1 MNDEKQTGSY
11 YTPHDVISFM
21 VDYLKTE
28 NQDFSNVL
36 EPSAGDGRFLSLL
49 QQESQKIVALE
60 IIKEKVKQM
69 KKDYSCSEIKIVQA
83 DFLEYAFKKKEK
95 YSLIIGNPPYI
106 NPKLMD
112 KKSIEKAR
120 EMCKE
125 EGIPTTVMQNMWL
138 AFVIGACRLLERK
151 GTIFFVFP
159 MEFLQVQY
167 AEKLRAY
174 LETKFN
180 TIHIISFQKFIFSDI
195 EQEVCLVYLTNKNQ
209 QPCILYKIYG
219 DAEQRS
225 PLLLNTIKK
234 NKPLQ
239 KWSNAILS
247 DEDIQLLKKNQHN
260 IKKMKKLE
268 QWHRVLLQVE
278 ISALF

>member
-69 KKDYSCSEIKIVQA
+69 KKDYSCSEIK
-83 DFLEYAFKKKEK
+83 
-95 YSLIIGNPPYI
+95 
-106 NPKLMD
+106 MD

-151 GTIFFVFP
+151 GTIFFCFS
-159 MEFLQVQY
+159 
-167 AEKLRAY
+167 
-174 LETKFN
+174 N
-180 TIHIISFQKFIFSDI
+180 GIFA
-195 EQEVCLVYLTNKNQ
+195 
-209 QPCILYKIYG
+209 G
-219 DAEQRS
+219 
-225 PLLLNTIKK
+225 
-234 NKPLQ
+234 
-239 KWSNAILS
+239 AICRKAKS
-247 DEDIQLLKKNQHN
+247 IFGN
-260 IKKMKKLE
+260 
-268 QWHRVLLQVE
+268 E
-278 ISALF
+278 I